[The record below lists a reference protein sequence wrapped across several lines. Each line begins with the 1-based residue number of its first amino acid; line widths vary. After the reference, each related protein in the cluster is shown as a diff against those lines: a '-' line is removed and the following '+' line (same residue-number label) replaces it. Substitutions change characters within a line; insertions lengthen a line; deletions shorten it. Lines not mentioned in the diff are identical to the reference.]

1 MFQNQNTKLFELR
14 TLNVSKCSYDFS
26 KIKNSK
32 INRNYVTRV
41 KYDDVTDKKMTDVWN
56 QVVTTEE
63 SKVVVDKKAMKIEVI
78 KCDFEVQ
85 TETK

>member
-1 MFQNQNTKLFELR
+1 MMMSREKQ
-14 TLNVSKCSYDFS
+14 
-26 KIKNSK
+26 
-32 INRNYVTRV
+32 
-41 KYDDVTDKKMTDVWN
+41 MTDVWN

-63 SKVVVDKKAMKIEVI
+63 SKVVVDKKAMQIEVK